1 LKKFLFVFLF
11 LFCSLFGDEKVVL
24 QLKWL
29 HQFQFA
35 GYYTA
40 LEKGYYKDAGLDVEI
55 RERDLNK
62 SNIKQVIDGEAEYGV
77 ADSVLFLHK
86 AKLEP
91 VVIVAAIFQHSPNV
105 LITLKSSGIDSP
117 YKLQNKDI
125 TFYKKD
131 VDGFGI
137 LAMLKSLH
145 VEPNISRVK
154 EETNY
159 TYLADKKTDA
169 YVSYLSNEPFYFKE
183 MGTDINIINPA
194 NYGFDLYGDMLFTS
208 VKEATGNPQRVE
220 KFKEASLKGWKYA
233 LDHKEEI
240 IELIKN
246 KYATEKSIEHL
257 RYEADV
263 LEQVIQQ
270 KSTPLGTIDKGRVE
284 YTLGVYEKYGLINNS
299 VPVEEYIFDPDK
311 SKNIFTQDEKSYLKN
326 KKAINICIDP
336 DWMPFEKNESGK
348 YIGIGADYVALFEKS
363 IGIPIKMVNT
373 KNWAET
379 ITYMKER
386 KCDILSLA
394 MPTKEREVYLD
405 FTKAYF
411 KTPVV
416 IVTRPDE
423 LYIDDIMQI
432 TDKKLGIIKG
442 YAYGEILRKRYP
454 RINLVDVESIKEGL
468 DKVSNGALFGY
479 IDTLVAAGYN
489 IQKDYIGELKIAGKF
504 GDTWDLSVATRNDEP
519 ILKEIFDK
527 VVALIPPTI
536 QQEIFNKWI
545 SVHYDKAA
553 DYAVVFKWV
562 GLVAILFTIFL
573 LMGLFVNRRLSV
585 EIVRRK
591 KIEKELAKLSIT
603 DELTSLYNRRYFNE
617 IFPKLINSAK
627 RENQNICFAM
637 SDIDFFKQYNDTYG
651 HAAGDE
657 VLKSVA
663 KAMKESLHRADDYC
677 FRLGGEEFGV
687 LFKGLSAQEAK
698 ELVNSMKGNIENLH
712 IEHKQNSASKYLTA
726 SFGLVIK
733 NANAVEDL
741 EELYREADELLYE
754 AKQAGRNRVVSTTT
768 SAINKEER
776 V

>member
-1 LKKFLFVFLF
+1 MRKFLFAFLF
-11 LFCSLFGDEKVVL
+11 LFGALFGDEKVVL

-35 GYYTA
+35 GYYAA
-40 LEKGYYKDAGLDVEI
+40 LEKGYYKDVGLDVEI

-62 SNIKQVIDGEAEYGV
+62 SNIKQVIDGEAEYGI

-86 AKLEP
+86 AKQEP

-105 LITLKSSGIDSP
+105 LLTLKSSGIDSP

-183 MGTDINIINPA
+183 MGTEINIINPA

-208 VKEATGNPQRVE
+208 VKEVAEHPQRVE
-220 KFKEASLKGWKYA
+220 KFKEATLKGWKYA
-233 LDHKEEI
+233 FEHKEEI
-240 IELIKN
+240 INLIKK
-246 KYATEKSIEHL
+246 KYATNKSIEHL
-257 RYEADV
+257 RYEADA
-263 LEQVIQQ
+263 LEQLTQQ
-270 KSTPLGTIDKGRVE
+270 KSTPMGTIDNGRVE
-284 YTLGVYEKYGLINNS
+284 FILGIYEKYGLIKNS
-299 VPVEEYIFDPDK
+299 VPIEEYIFDPLK
-311 SKNIFTQDEKSYLKN
+311 SKNIFTQEEKSYLKE
-326 KKAINICIDP
+326 KKVINICIDS
-336 DWMPFEKNESGK
+336 DWMPFEKNEGGK

-363 IGIPIKMVNT
+363 IGIPIRMVTT
-373 KNWAET
+373 KNWAES
-379 ITYMKER
+379 ITYLKER

-394 MPTKEREVYLD
+394 MPTKERESYLD

-416 IVTRPDE
+416 IVTKPDE
-423 LYIDDIMQI
+423 LYIDDIIQI
-432 TDKKLGIIKG
+432 TDKKIGIIKG

-454 RINLVDVESIKEGL
+454 RINFEDVESIKEGL
-468 DKVSNGALFGY
+468 DKVCSGALFAY
-479 IDTLVAAGYN
+479 VDTLVAAGYN
-489 IQKDYIGELKIAGKF
+489 IQKDYLGELKIAGKF

-527 VVALIPPTI
+527 AVELISSTT
-536 QQEIFNKWI
+536 QQEIFNKWV

-553 DYAVVFKWV
+553 DYAAIFKWV

-573 LMGLFVNRRLSV
+573 LMGLFANRRLRV

-627 RENQNICFAM
+627 RENENICFAM
-637 SDIDFFKQYNDTYG
+637 ADIDFFKQYNDTYG
-651 HAAGDE
+651 HVAGDE
-657 VLKSVA
+657 VLRGVA
-663 KAMKESLHRADDYC
+663 NVMKESLHRADDYC
-677 FRLGGEEFGV
+677 FRLGGEEFGI
-687 LFKGLSAQEAK
+687 LFKGLRAQEAK
-698 ELVNSMKGNIENLH
+698 ELVESMRENIENLQ
-712 IEHKQNSASKYLTA
+712 IAHKKNSASKYLTA
-726 SFGLVIK
+726 SFGLAVK
-733 NANAVEDL
+733 NANSIEDL
-741 EELYREADELLYE
+741 EELYKEVDELLYE
-754 AKQAGRNRVVSTTT
+754 AKQAGRNRVVATTS
-768 SAINKEER
+768 SAINKEE
-776 V
+776 

>member
-1 LKKFLFVFLF
+1 MRKFLSVLLLLF
-11 LFCSLFGDEKVVL
+11 SSLFGDEKVIL

-40 LEKGYYKDAGLDVEI
+40 LEKGYYKDVGLDVEI

-62 SNIKQVIDGEAEYGV
+62 NNIKQIIDGEAEYGI

-86 AKLEP
+86 AKQEP
-91 VVIVAAIFQHSPNV
+91 VVIIAAIFQHSPNV
-105 LITLKSSGIDSP
+105 LVTLKSSGIDSP
-117 YKLQNKDI
+117 YKLQNKDL

-159 TYLADKKTDA
+159 TYLANKKTDA

-208 VKEATGNPQRVE
+208 VKEVTENPQRVE

-240 IELIKN
+240 IELIKK

-263 LEQVIQQ
+263 LEQLIQQ
-270 KSTPLGTIDKGRVE
+270 KSTPLGTIDNGRVE
-284 YTLGVYEKYGLINNS
+284 FILGIYEKYGLINNT
-299 VPVEEYIFDPDK
+299 VPIAEYIFDPVK
-311 SKNIFTQDEKSYLKN
+311 SRNIFTQEEKSYLKN
-326 KKAINICIDP
+326 KKVITICIDS
-336 DWMPFEKNESGK
+336 DWMPFEKNEGGK

-363 IGIPIKMVNT
+363 VGIPIKMVTT
-373 KNWAET
+373 KNWAES
-379 ITYMKER
+379 ITYLKER

-394 MPTKEREVYLD
+394 MPTKERETYLD

-416 IVTRPDE
+416 FVTKPDE

-432 TDKKLGIIKG
+432 ADKKIGIIKG

-454 RINLVDVESIKEGL
+454 RMNLVDVESIKEGL
-468 DKVSNGALFGY
+468 DRVRSGALFAY
-479 IDTLVAAGYN
+479 VDTLVAAGYN
-489 IQKDYIGELKIAGKF
+489 IQKDYLGELKIAGKF
-504 GDTWDLSVATRNDEP
+504 SDTWDLSVATRNDEP

-527 VVALIPPTI
+527 AVELIPSTT
-536 QQEIFNKWI
+536 QQEIFNKWV
-545 SVHYDKAA
+545 SVRYEKGA
-553 DYAVVFKWV
+553 DYAVILKWV
-562 GLVAILFTIFL
+562 SIVIVLFSVIIFAVV
-573 LMGLFVNRRLSV
+573 FINRRLST
-585 EIVRRK
+585 EIERRK
-591 KIEKELAKLSIT
+591 KVEKKLAELSIT

-617 IFPKLINSAK
+617 MFPKLVNSAK

-637 SDIDFFKQYNDTYG
+637 LDIDFFKQYN
-651 HAAGDE
+651 
-657 VLKSVA
+657 
-663 KAMKESLHRADDYC
+663 
-677 FRLGGEEFGV
+677 
-687 LFKGLSAQEAK
+687 
-698 ELVNSMKGNIENLH
+698 
-712 IEHKQNSASKYLTA
+712 
-726 SFGLVIK
+726 
-733 NANAVEDL
+733 
-741 EELYREADELLYE
+741 
-754 AKQAGRNRVVSTTT
+754 
-768 SAINKEER
+768 
-776 V
+776 